1 VFPCWGRS
9 HRGRPCS
16 LFEPLRTSPGLPWRR
31 EPCLGTD
38 TSFVRLPR
46 PVPSSCDE
54 SKPARSL
61 MAAGLGCECTHP
73 EFAAKRPSFNLWLV
87 TAYRNE
93 HTCRELSATVSFLTG
108 TQLGKCPANSL
119 PRPRGGAH
127 LGSSLPVGHP
137 REAPAPSRL
146 PSTWSS
152 GNWVVGIRRTWETGT
167 SGSQETR
174 PHSLRTDPLPWSSW
188 RRARVAG

>member
-1 VFPCWGRS
+1 MRVLPELV
-9 HRGRPCS
+9 RGRAKKGRGACSPVGGGAIGEGACS

-38 TSFVRLPR
+38 ASFVRLPR

-61 MAAGLGCECTHP
+61 MAEGAGCECTHP
-73 EFAAKRPSFNLWLV
+73 EFAAKRLSFSLWLV
-87 TAYRNE
+87 AASRNE
-93 HTCRELSATVSFLTG
+93 HTRRELSATVPFLTG
-108 TQLGKCPANSL
+108 TQLGKCPANPL

-127 LGSSLPVGHP
+127 LGSSLPVGPP
-137 REAPAPSRL
+137 REAPVPSRL

-152 GNWVVGIRRTWETGT
+152 GNWVVMTYSFFRTFDN
-167 SGSQETR
+167 R
-174 PHSLRTDPLPWSSW
+174 I
-188 RRARVAG
+188 AA